1 MMDSK
6 ETYYVQVFLSFL
18 KEDFFDLF
26 FSRLN
31 TVIVHANNRMCFLC
45 LTSNIVDFEGEK
57 RIKMLL
63 DLGQKKE
70 NSVSLLTLNWCL
82 MSPRS

>member
-1 MMDSK
+1 MMDFK
-6 ETYYVQVFLSFL
+6 EMYYVQVFLSFL

-45 LTSNIVDFEGEK
+45 MTSNIVDFEGEK

-70 NSVSLLTLNWCL
+70 NQKTHITHIQFLH
-82 MSPRS
+82 

>member
-1 MMDSK
+1 MMDFK
-6 ETYYVQVFLSFL
+6 EMYYVQVFLSFL

-45 LTSNIVDFEGEK
+45 MTSNIVDFEGEK

-70 NSVSLLTLNWCL
+70 NQKTHKTHIQFLH
-82 MSPRS
+82 

>member
-1 MMDSK
+1 MMDFK
-6 ETYYVQVFLSFL
+6 EMYYVQVFLSFL
-18 KEDFFDLF
+18 KGDFFDLF

-45 LTSNIVDFEGEK
+45 MTSNIVDFEGEK

-70 NSVSLLTLNWCL
+70 NQKTHITHIQFLH
-82 MSPRS
+82 